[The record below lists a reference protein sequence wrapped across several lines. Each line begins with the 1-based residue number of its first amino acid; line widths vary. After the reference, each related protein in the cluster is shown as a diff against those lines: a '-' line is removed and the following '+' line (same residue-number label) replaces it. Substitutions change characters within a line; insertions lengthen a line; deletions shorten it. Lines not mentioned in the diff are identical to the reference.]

1 MMEGRWHTKEDVNS
15 IIWMRMQNADFRM
28 KIMMY
33 EKMYEEYFVK
43 PNSPKSH
50 MLLHTEHNLERFLN
64 INVQKKLPVAAS
76 LCIVKEVVKEPVK
89 ELSNM

>member
-33 EKMYEEYFVK
+33 EKCMK
-43 PNSPKSH
+43 
-50 MLLHTEHNLERFLN
+50 N
-64 INVQKKLPVAAS
+64 IL
-76 LCIVKEVVKEPVK
+76 
-89 ELSNM
+89 